1 MRGIVK
7 NQTLYLRKIKISKF
21 QITNQ
26 NVCKELGKFKVPL
39 TSGSRNINQSGHKLL
54 EKLAIRKRKT

>member
-1 MRGIVK
+1 M
-7 NQTLYLRKIKISKF
+7 F

-54 EKLAIRKRKT
+54 EKLTIRKRKT